1 MKECLEDIPIEE
13 IAFQNLPAYTALQDP
28 NYRFAPHNLLL
39 MDTLMR
45 VESGEITRLVVAAP
59 PRHGKTRVIGELF
72 PAWYLGRNPSHQV
85 MYATYAYE
93 RAGDVGRKVRN
104 QMIDRAYQR
113 TFKAS
118 PLAMDSRGVNKL
130 STDQGGNFFAVG
142 VGGIITG
149 RGANCLSAES
159 KVTTQYG
166 EFDIASVYHLV
177 KNGIKIYILSYN
189 TNTNKIEFKKVIEAR
204 KTLTNDLYEIK
215 SESGKILRSTG
226 NHEFYTGNEY
236 VAALRL
242 RTGDG
247 LSAISHGLLQIEKD
261 SVSMVQRICKSGVPV
276 YDLQVEDNSNFFAN
290 EILVHNCLLID
301 DPHKGR
307 KEVES
312 TTQRNRVIEWLQS
325 VAYTRLMP
333 GGKIIVLQTRWHFSD
348 LSGFI
353 LEELKHEKWH
363 YLRMP
368 AICDSVDDV
377 LGRQIGDPLWDTDYP
392 VEVLD
397 NIRETIGTR
406 EWNAQYQQN
415 PLPTSGGIV
424 KLEWFQ
430 RYDWS
435 AWASMEFVL
444 KTNPLAFINRE
455 NIPYDI
461 RRIIISIDTAF
472 KEEQINDPTAIT
484 IWGITSDYR
493 FLLLNIVNERLNYPR
508 LKKTT
513 FEVWNKYSRVMT
525 GLPITI
531 LIEDKGSGQSLIQDL
546 KSGTSIPVVPI
557 QATVSKQIRMSSAS
571 PLIESGKV
579 FVPARAPWVVAY
591 ETQIARFPLWKEDDL
606 VDSTSQFL
614 NWVSQPQYVKT
625 GKKFWK

>member
-1 MKECLEDIPIEE
+1 MSKTMKECLEAVPIEE
-13 IAFQNLPAYTALQDP
+13 IAFGNLPAYTALQDP

-39 MDTLMR
+39 TDTLMR
-45 VESGEITRLVVAAP
+45 VESGEITRLIVAAP

-72 PAWYLGRNPSHQV
+72 PAWYMGRNPSHQV

-104 QMIDRAYQR
+104 QMLDRAYQR
-113 TFKAS
+113 TFKQS

-149 RGANCLSAES
+149 RGAH
-159 KVTTQYG
+159 
-166 EFDIASVYHLV
+166 I
-177 KNGIKIYILSYN
+177 
-189 TNTNKIEFKKVIEAR
+189 
-204 KTLTNDLYEIK
+204 
-215 SESGKILRSTG
+215 
-226 NHEFYTGNEY
+226 
-236 VAALRL
+236 
-242 RTGDG
+242 
-247 LSAISHGLLQIEKD
+247 
-261 SVSMVQRICKSGVPV
+261 
-276 YDLQVEDNSNFFAN
+276 
-290 EILVHNCLLID
+290 LLID

-333 GGKIIVLQTRWHFSD
+333 GGKVIVLATRWHFSD

-368 AICDSVDDV
+368 AICDSTDDV
-377 LGRQIGDPLWDTDYP
+377 LDRKIGDALWPSDYDVDTL
-392 VEVLD
+392 E

-424 KLEWFQ
+424 QLDWFQ

-435 AWASMEFVL
+435 RWASIEFIL
-444 KTNPLAFINRE
+444 KTNPSAFISRD
-455 NIPYDI
+455 NIPYGI
-461 RRIIISIDTAF
+461 RRIVISIDTAF

-484 IWGITSDYR
+484 VWGITSDYK
-493 FLLLNIVNERLNYPR
+493 FFLLNIFNERINYPK
-508 LKKTT
+508 LKKQTIAT
-513 FEVWNKYSRVMT
+513 WNKYSRIIT
-525 GLPITI
+525 GLPVVA

-546 KSGTSIPVVPI
+546 NTSTTIPTVAIP
-557 QATVSKQIRMSSAS
+557 ATVSKQIRMSAAS
-571 PLIESGKV
+571 PLIEAGRV
-579 FVPARAPWVVAY
+579 FVPSRAPWVVAY
-591 ETQIARFPLWKEDDL
+591 ETQMARFPLWKEDDL

-614 NWVSQPQYVKT
+614 NWVAQPQYVST